1 MPESDAHPESNGSPE
16 SNATATATTNLAKKG
31 HKSKSEFT
39 EQEKKN
45 ISNLPKM
52 SAEKQLK
59 SEEKSK
65 TKEEGSYE
73 TWKDELKKE
82 SEKLGKV
89 LESEKGDGSPSIV
102 EEKKLLRNR
111 SQK

>member
-1 MPESDAHPESNGSPE
+1 
-16 SNATATATTNLAKKG
+16 
-31 HKSKSEFT
+31 
-39 EQEKKN
+39 
-45 ISNLPKM
+45 M

-65 TKEEGSYE
+65 TKEEVSCK

-82 SEKLGKV
+82 SEKVGNCWKSKKV
-89 LESEKGDGSPSIV
+89 MVHQVLWRGR
-102 EEKKLLRNR
+102 KLPKNR